1 MDPASL
7 GNLLFDKT
15 INNFIKRT
23 LLRKYRCKFSDIE
36 IKEATELSIHF
47 NAKRWKKIEKSILK
61 KPKGSII
68 VNEDYSPYGSSDAVR
83 KALDRL
89 EGKKVIIRVAQGIY
103 VRPKISKLIGTIT
116 PNAEEVAEAIAKRD
130 RIRTVPTGS
139 HALSALGLSTQVPMN
154 IVLLT
159 DGSPRE
165 IKVGKRKIKFKKTT
179 PKNLLA
185 KGKISRLVI
194 QALKEIGH
202 GKLKVEEEHKILELL
217 TKEDVKDLKHDIA
230 LAPVWI
236 QKIMKKAIVNGKD

>member
-1 MDPASL
+1 MQS
-7 GNLLFDKT
+7 
-15 INNFIKRT
+15 
-23 LLRKYRCKFSDIE
+23 IE
-36 IKEATELSIHF
+36 KQ
-47 NAKRWKKIEKSILK
+47 IEKSIK
-61 KPKGSII
+61 NKPKGSII
-68 VNEDYSPYGSSDAVR
+68 LPDDYIAYGSSDAIR

-89 EGKKVIIRVAQGIY
+89 QDKMVIIRVAHGIY
-103 VRPKISKLIGTIT
+103 VRPKVSKMIGPLT
-116 PNAEEVAEAIAKRD
+116 PTAEEVAEAIAKRD

-139 HALSALGLSTQVPMN
+139 YALNALGLSTQVPMN

-194 QALKEIGH
+194 QALKEIGN
-202 GKLKVEEEHKILELL
+202 GKVSEEEEKKIIALL
-217 TKEDVKDLKHDIA
+217 IKENEKDLKHDIA

-236 QKIMKKAIVNGKD
+236 QKIMKKALNDGKN

>member
-1 MDPASL
+1 MQSVE
-7 GNLLFDKT
+7 KQ
-15 INNFIKRT
+15 
-23 LLRKYRCKFSDIE
+23 
-36 IKEATELSIHF
+36 
-47 NAKRWKKIEKSILK
+47 IEKSIK
-61 KPKGSII
+61 SKPKGSL
-68 VNEDYSPYGSSDAVR
+68 VLPDDYLNYGTSDAIR

-89 EGKKVIIRVAQGIY
+89 EDKQIIIRVSQGIY
-103 VRPKISKLIGTIT
+103 FRPKISKLIGLLVPT
-116 PNAEEVAEAIAKRD
+116 AEEVAEAIAKRD

-139 HALSALGLSTQVPMN
+139 YALNALGLSTQVPMN

-194 QALKEIGH
+194 QALKEIGN
-202 GKLKVEEEHKILELL
+202 GKLKEEEEQKIIGLL
-217 TKEDVKDLKHDIA
+217 KKEDVGDLKHDIA

-236 QKIMKKAIVNGKD
+236 QKIMKKALNNGEN